1 MLELL
6 KSLVFAVIMVPVVM
20 AIILGAIYG
29 GEVFN
34 VFSNIGHRDRAKSS
48 TDSPQNARLARAF
61 CSSIFRHRRY
71 DLKHPVIVPLDRY
84 DLTLGYLRRCRYI
97 IAYITKLTG
106 ATDGTY
112 RVTLFAGATLALSL
126 TGHALADEGKI
137 TVLRR
142 RR

>member
-29 GEVFN
+29 PGEVFN

-61 CSSIFRHRRY
+61 SQVFF
-71 DLKHPVIVPLDRY
+71 VI
-84 DLTLGYLRRCRYI
+84 
-97 IAYITKLTG
+97 
-106 ATDGTY
+106 
-112 RVTLFAGATLALSL
+112 
-126 TGHALADEGKI
+126 ADMI
-137 TVLRR
+137 
-142 RR
+142 